1 MVTNK
6 GSDRVFNIVIYVVM
20 TLFCVILLLP
30 LLHVVA
36 CAFSE
41 PKMVYTGKVIIF
53 PKNLSVES
61 FRRVFEEKS
70 IWTGYRNTIFYTV
83 VGTVISLFLQM
94 SSGYALSRSDL
105 RFRKLF
111 QFMFV
116 LTMFVSGGL
125 IPSYIVIRTLKMLNP
140 VWAIILPGAL
150 SAGNVIV
157 VRTFISSSIP
167 YDIQESAMIDGCS
180 AGRIFFSIIIPLA
193 KPLMAVMMLYSIVG
207 YWNSYFNALIY
218 VTNKD
223 LQPLQMVLRNILVSN
238 DINSMG
244 GNTMGNAEAALMSES
259 LKYSTIVVSTLP
271 ILIIY
276 PFFEKYFEKGMI
288 IGSLK
293 G

>member
-125 IPSYIVIRTLKMLNP
+125 IPSYIVIRTLKMLNT